1 MIAGSSGWRSDT
13 GPMALAVALGLG
25 IGWLDLHTTE
35 VVVTASALLLAGLA
49 LGYLRPRAAW
59 RWAVPLALGLPAM
72 AIVGHLFHSADSRA
86 DPRGSAHRPGRLGVR
101 IGGLLR
107 RRHGPPGRRAAPD
120 LGMSE
125 RTSTRIARR
134 GDGS

>member
-72 AIVGHLFHSADSRA
+72 AIVGHLFHLPTPEPIRV
-86 DPRGSAHRPGRLGVR
+86 DPLIVLVAWAFASVSCYAGATVRRVAGPRP
-101 IGGLLR
+101 
-107 RRHGPPGRRAAPD
+107 
-120 LGMSE
+120 
-125 RTSTRIARR
+125 TS
-134 GDGS
+134 G